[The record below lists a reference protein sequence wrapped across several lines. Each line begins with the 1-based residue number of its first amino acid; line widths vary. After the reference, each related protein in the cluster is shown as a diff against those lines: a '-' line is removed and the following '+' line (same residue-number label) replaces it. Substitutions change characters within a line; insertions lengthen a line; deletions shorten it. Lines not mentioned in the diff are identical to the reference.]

1 MRFFAIYRTPSKHTM
16 KPAALV
22 EPLSFRDRG
31 ATLSSSEQRTPVQKA
46 ALLVYMVVV
55 AASLTVAGACIVCV
69 LL

>member
-1 MRFFAIYRTPSKHTM
+1 M